1 MDVRGLAQALP
12 KVDVHCHLLGS
23 IDIDTAVD
31 LARRNDSN
39 IGRSVLEAA
48 YRIKDHDRDDREKA
62 FFEAL
67 DMVALLLRT
76 PEDLSRAVYGVVA
89 HGAAASNLRYLELM
103 VNPSALARTGMS
115 FNAIQEGLIDGAKT
129 AESDFGVRTNFI
141 AAVMREEPLSFA
153 TEIVDNL
160 IGNRREEFI
169 GIGLDGPE
177 FLDPHR
183 AANFADLYRR
193 AEKHGLKRTAHYC
206 YFGAD
211 EYDVYTEGLHCDRID
226 HGYPV
231 LEDERVLPA
240 IQAGAAGYLLKNTE
254 PAELARAVR
263 AAQAGDAIIDP
274 TVAARLVSA
283 LSNDRLAGRDPADQL
298 TRREREVLDLI
309 VHGRSNKRIALE
321 LGIAEK
327 TVKTHVGHVLA
338 KLGVTDRTQAALLA
352 VQQGLVSPADH
363 RS

>member
-39 IGRSVLEAA
+39 IGRTVLEAA

-76 PEDLSRAVYGVVA
+76 PEDLSRAVYGVVS

-115 FNAIQEGLIDGAKT
+115 FTAIQEGLIDGAKT

-141 AAVMREEPLSFA
+141 AAIMREEPLSFA

-160 IGNRREEFI
+160 IDNRREEFI

-177 FLDPHR
+177 FLDLHR
-183 AANFADLYRR
+183 AANFADLYGR

-231 LEDERVLPA
+231 LEDEQVLR
-240 IQAGAAGYLLKNTE
+240 
-254 PAELARAVR
+254 RAVES
-263 AAQAGDAIIDP
+263 GTP
-274 TVAARLVSA
+274 FTVCPSITRLM
-283 LSNDRLAGRDPADQL
+283 AGRSLPQYHQAATHPIGAMLRAGVWIVPGTDDEAMADTDLGTEYGLVADWYGWTADDLVETALRSITATWLDESDQTALRRQFEAEIRQL
-298 TRREREVLDLI
+298 T
-309 VHGRSNKRIALE
+309 
-321 LGIAEK
+321 
-327 TVKTHVGHVLA
+327 
-338 KLGVTDRTQAALLA
+338 TDTE
-352 VQQGLVSPADH
+352 GM
-363 RS
+363 